1 MTRVCLDLICATS
14 QSEPRTAKLPGL
26 WPGRDALER
35 LGALFEATQRQ
46 WDAAVKHCTEGIGIW
61 QWASNDQG
69 LAPDVVRACG
79 GDVPTLE
86 TLEQNEGHRLGDALK
101 VGMTSATATNSG
113 K

>member
-1 MTRVCLDLICATS
+1 MNHEQRNFRIFGPDETLS
-14 QSEPRTAKLPGL
+14 NG
-26 WPGRDALER
+26 
-35 LGALFEATQRQ
+35 LGALFETTQRQ

-69 LAPDVVRACG
+69 LAPDVVMACC

-86 TLEQNEGHRLGDALK
+86 TLEQNEGHLLGDALK